1 MAPGV
6 AIPPAQAPLTSFVG
20 RRQELGQLRSLLSA
34 CRLVTLVGPGG
45 SGKTRLAEE
54 LLSGLSPAAGSVP
67 LAYLAGAVRS
77 PDVTEVV
84 AAAVG
89 LRNRS
94 HRAVTTELV
103 DYLRGQR
110 VVLLLDNCEHV
121 ILAAAEL
128 AATLVRACPELSV
141 LATSRQ
147 PLHVPGEQLLPIGGL
162 APEPAVELFADRVR
176 LTIPDFASDT
186 VRPPIEGICGRL
198 DGMPLAIE
206 LAAAQVRNLGVLE
219 LTRRLDGHMDEL
231 ASRSP
236 VVPERQRTLRG
247 TIDWSHGLL
256 TSTQQIVWRR
266 LSAFVGG
273 FTLEAAEAVSGFPPI
288 ERRDVV
294 GLIGDLVD
302 QSMVV
307 FDAAKSRY
315 RMLEALR
322 EYASDRLRE
331 AEEDTIIAERHR
343 AWMVELATDTDLR
356 WFGSQQVELMDR
368 MEAELG
374 NLRAALEN
382 CAASGAFEDGLR
394 LVIGAGW
401 FWLTR
406 ASLDEGLRWFS
417 AFLDQSNDPA
427 LEARASWRAEYLAV
441 LRLSFPAAH
450 AHSERAVQSA
460 AVAGTTLEETY
471 TRAMDGA
478 LNLYEHP
485 DQADETRRICQSVID
500 DPAADRM
507 ARQYGLLILAGAS
520 LALRDY
526 EGARRAGALAAEIG
540 REVGDLW
547 GLELGLRY
555 EAHADWQ
562 LGRPAIAEEALLE
575 CLRLDR
581 RLGDVLHLAWSTE
594 ALGWVTVD
602 TGRFER
608 GARLIGIASTM
619 WVQTGSRLADT
630 WQGWRAAA
638 METLRARL
646 GTRRTEAEIGA
657 GRAMSRS
664 EALAFAL
671 GETDVESRPAGA
683 GLALSER
690 ELEVVALLAQ
700 GLGNRAIADRLFV
713 SPRTIEKHIEHVMD
727 KLGVG
732 SRAQVAAWHARRERI
747 DTAST

>member
-1 MAPGV
+1 VASGV

-34 CRLVTLVGPGG
+34 CRLVTLIGPGG

-54 LLSGLSPAAGSVP
+54 LLSGLNPTAGSVAF
-67 LAYLAGAVRS
+67 AYLAGAGQP
-77 PDVTEVV
+77 PDVIEVV

-94 HRAVTTELV
+94 HRAAETQLV
-103 DYLRGQR
+103 DFLRSQR

-121 ILAAAEL
+121 IVAAAGL
-128 AATLVRACPELSV
+128 AATLLHACLELRV

-162 APEPAVELFADRVR
+162 AHEPAVELFADRVR
-176 LTIPDFASDT
+176 LTIPDFASET

-206 LAAAQVRNLGVLE
+206 LAAAQVRNLGVHE
-219 LTRRLDGHMDEL
+219 LTRRIDGHLDEL

-256 TSTQQIVWRR
+256 TSTQQVVWRR

-273 FTLEAAEAVSGFPPI
+273 FTLEAAETVSGFPPI
-288 ERRDVV
+288 ERRDVA

-307 FDAAKSRY
+307 FDAANSRY
-315 RMLEALR
+315 RMLEALH

-331 AEEDTIIAERHR
+331 AEEDTIVAERHR

-356 WFGSQQVELMDR
+356 WFGAQQVELMDR

-374 NLRAALEN
+374 NLRAALDN

-441 LRLSFPAAH
+441 LRLAFPAAH
-450 AHSERAVQSA
+450 AHSDRALQSA
-460 AVAGTTLEETY
+460 AVAGTPLEAAY

-485 DQADETRRICQSVID
+485 DQADETRRICRSVID

-520 LALRDY
+520 LALRDF

-547 GLELGLRY
+547 GLELALRY
-555 EAHADWQ
+555 VAHADWQ
-562 LGRPAIAEEALLE
+562 LGRPAIAEESLLE

-608 GARLIGIASTM
+608 GARLIGIASAM
-619 WVQTGSRLADT
+619 WVQTGSHLADT
-630 WQGWRAAA
+630 WQRWRGAA
-638 METLRARL
+638 METLRSRL
-646 GTRRTEAEIGA
+646 GGRRAEAEIDT
-657 GRAMSRS
+657 GRAMSQS

-671 GETDVESRPAGA
+671 GETDTASRPSSVAQ
-683 GLALSER
+683 ALSER
-690 ELEVVALLAQ
+690 ELEVAALLAQ
-700 GLGNRAIADRLFV
+700 GLGNRAIADRLFL
-713 SPRTIEKHIEHVMD
+713 SPRTVEKHIEHVMD

-732 SRAQVAAWHARRERI
+732 SRAQVAAWHARQG
-747 DTAST
+747 AAGQS